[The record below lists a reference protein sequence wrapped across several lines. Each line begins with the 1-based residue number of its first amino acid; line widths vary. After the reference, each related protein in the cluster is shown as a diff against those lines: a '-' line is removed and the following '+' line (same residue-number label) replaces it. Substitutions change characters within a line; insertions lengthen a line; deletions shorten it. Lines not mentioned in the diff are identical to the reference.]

1 VNASSF
7 RGVPASGGVAAG
19 AARVLPRVGAKSE
32 PASPNG
38 DRPDVGVAEAL
49 DTVAGELMDAAAR
62 LRDSGHPDEA
72 EIVSVGALIAEDPV
86 LRDEVEEQI
95 AAGGDPV
102 RALTAV
108 IERHAGTMEALR
120 DPTLRER
127 GADIRQ
133 VGRRACAILRG
144 ERALVAPTSGPN
156 VLIAEELGPAE
167 MIGLGGGM
175 VIAGV
180 AVRGGPNSHAA
191 IVARTLGLPLVLGV
205 DPAVLDVEPGTTVI
219 VDGDVGTV
227 IVAPAADE
235 LAGAHAA
242 MEAAASHRSALAM
255 ERGLPCETIDGHRVH
270 LLCNVATAAETAAG
284 LEAGAEGVGLL
295 RTELT
300 FLEATAWPDE
310 QAHRRVLEPIL
321 ILLDEKA
328 AVVRVLD
335 FGGDK
340 VPPFLAREL
349 PAGSGPH
356 VRGLPALLAAEDALA
371 AQLRAAVDLG
381 RRSRLGILVPMVT
394 SLREVRLARE
404 ILEQAALDVGAEV
417 PELGVMVEVPS
428 AAILADRFAQ
438 DLDFLSIGTN
448 DLTEHVLGVNRR
460 DPAARPAL
468 AAHPSVLTLINRV
481 ARAGREHGCTVRVC
495 GEAASDPI
503 VVPLLLGMGIETLS
517 VSPARIDE
525 VRSRI
530 RRLSFEQCAKVTS
543 DALSMD
549 SAEEVWGLVK
559 ERAWPLLP

>member
-1 VNASSF
+1 VTTSPY
-7 RGVPASGGVAAG
+7 RGVPASGGIAAG
-19 AARVLPRVGAKSE
+19 AARVLGGSRAKGELASSNWDRRVGV
-32 PASPNG
+32 
-38 DRPDVGVAEAL
+38 DEAL
-49 DTVAGELMDAAAR
+49 DAVARELTDAATR

-72 EIVSVGALIAEDPV
+72 EIVSVGALIADDPI
-86 LRDEVEEQI
+86 LRSEVGDLV

-102 RALTAV
+102 GSLTAV
-108 IERHAGTMEALR
+108 IERHAGAMEALR

-133 VGRRACAILRG
+133 VGRRAGAILRG
-144 ERALVAPTSGPN
+144 EPVMAAAPAGHN

-167 MIGLGGGM
+167 VIGLDGGK
-175 VIAGV
+175 VVAGV
-180 AVRGGPNSHAA
+180 AVKGGPNSHAA
-191 IVARTLGLPLVLGV
+191 IVARSLGLPLVLSV
-205 DPAVLDVEPGTTVI
+205 DPSILDVAAGTTVI
-219 VDGDVGTV
+219 VDGDAGTV
-227 IVAPAADE
+227 VVAPAPDE
-235 LAGAHAA
+235 LDRASAA
-242 MEAAASHRSALAM
+242 MEAAATHRSALAK
-255 ERGLPCETIDGHRVH
+255 ERGLPSETIDGRQIH

-284 LEAGAEGVGLL
+284 LDAGAEGVGLL

-310 QAHRRVLEPIL
+310 EAHRRVLQPIL
-321 ILLDEKA
+321 SMLYGKA

-340 VPPFLAREL
+340 VPPFLNREL

-356 VRGLPALLAAEDALA
+356 VRGLPALLAAQDALA
-371 AQLRAAVDLG
+371 AQLRAAVDIG
-381 RRSRLGILVPMVT
+381 RNAKLGILVPMVT

-404 ILEQAALDVGAEV
+404 ILEQAAADVEAAV

-428 AAILADRFAQ
+428 AAILADKFAQ

-460 DPAARPAL
+460 EPAAKPAL

-481 ARAGREHGCTVRVC
+481 ARAGREHSCPVRVC

-503 VVPLLLGMGIETLS
+503 VVPLLVGMGIEALS

-530 RRLSFEQCAKVTS
+530 RRLTYEECSKVTVE
-543 DALSMD
+543 ALSMD
-549 SAEEVWGLVK
+549 SVEEVWSLVK
-559 ERAWPLLP
+559 ERAWPALP

>member
-1 VNASSF
+1 VTAGLY
-7 RGVPASGGVAAG
+7 RGVPASGGIAAG
-19 AARVLPRVGAKSE
+19 AARVLARVTAGSE
-32 PASPNG
+32 LASSNG
-38 DRPDVGVAEAL
+38 DLSVGVDEAL
-49 DTVAGELMDAAAR
+49 DAVARELTDAAAR

-72 EIVSVGALIAEDPV
+72 EIVSVGALIADDPI
-86 LRDEVEEQI
+86 LRSEVGDLV

-102 RALTAV
+102 GSLTAV
-108 IERHAGTMEALR
+108 IERHAGAMEALR

-133 VGRRACAILRG
+133 VGRRAGAILRG
-144 ERALVAPTSGPN
+144 EPVSAAASPGPN

-167 MIGLGGGM
+167 VIGLGGGT
-175 VIAGV
+175 VAAGV

-191 IVARTLGLPLVLGV
+191 IVARTLGLPLVLGI
-205 DPAVLDVEPGTTVI
+205 DPAVLDVPPGTTVI

-227 IVAPAADE
+227 VVAPAPGE
-235 LAGAHAA
+235 LAAAHAA
-242 MEAAASHRSALAM
+242 MESAATHRSALAR
-255 ERGLPCETIDGHRVH
+255 ERGLPSETTDGRQIH

-310 QAHRRVLEPIL
+310 EAHRRVLQPIL
-321 ILLDEKA
+321 SLLDGRA

-340 VPPFLAREL
+340 VPPFLTREL

-356 VRGLPALLAAEDALA
+356 VRGLPALLATKDALA

-381 RRSRLGILVPMVT
+381 RGTKLGILVPMVT

-404 ILEQAALDVGAEV
+404 ILEQAAADVGAEV

-481 ARAGREHGCTVRVC
+481 ARAGREHGCAVRVC

-503 VVPLLLGMGIETLS
+503 VVPLLLGMGIDALS

-530 RRLSFEQCAKVTS
+530 RRLSFDECAKVTAE
-543 DALSMD
+543 ALSMD
-549 SAEEVWGLVK
+549 SVEEVWRLVK
-559 ERAWPLLP
+559 DRVWPTLP

>member
-1 VNASSF
+1 MTTAPY
-7 RGVPASGGVAAG
+7 RGVPASGGIAAG
-19 AARVLPRVGAKSE
+19 AARVLGGSTANAALGLS
-32 PASPNG
+32 NG
-38 DRPDVGVAEAL
+38 DRAIRVDEAL
-49 DTVAGELMDAAAR
+49 DAVARELLDAAGR

-72 EIVSVGALIAEDPV
+72 EIVSVGALIADDPM
-86 LRDEVEEQI
+86 LRSEVGDLV

-102 RALTAV
+102 GSLTAV
-108 IERHAGTMEALR
+108 IERHAAAMEALR

-133 VGRRACAILRG
+133 VGRRAEVVLRG
-144 ERALVAPTSGPN
+144 GGAAATPAGPN
-156 VLIAEELGPAE
+156 VLIAEEIGPAE
-167 MIGLGGGM
+167 VIGLDGGE
-175 VIAGV
+175 VVAGA
-180 AVRGGPNSHAA
+180 AVKGGPNSHAA

-205 DPAVLDVEPGTTVI
+205 DPSILDVAAGTTVI
-219 VDGDVGTV
+219 VDGDAGTV
-227 IVAPAADE
+227 TVAPAPDE
-235 LAGAHAA
+235 LARASAA
-242 MEAAASHRSALAM
+242 MDAAARHRSALAK
-255 ERGLPCETIDGHRVH
+255 ERGLPSQTTDGREVH

-300 FLEATAWPDE
+300 FLEATAWPEE

-321 ILLDEKA
+321 SMLDGRP

-340 VPPFLAREL
+340 VPPFLTREL
-349 PAGSGPH
+349 PAGAGPH
-356 VRGLPALLAAEDALA
+356 MRGLPALLATKDALA
-371 AQLRAAVDLG
+371 AQLRAAIDLG
-381 RRSRLGILVPMVT
+381 RGAKLGILVPMVT

-404 ILEQAALDVGAEV
+404 ILEQAAADVGAEV
-417 PELGVMVEVPS
+417 PALGVMVEVPS

-481 ARAGREHGCTVRVC
+481 ARAGREHGCAVRVC

-503 VVPLLLGMGIETLS
+503 VVPLLVGMGIEALS

-530 RRLSFEQCAKVTS
+530 RRLSFEQCSRVTGE
-543 DALSMD
+543 ALSMD
-549 SAEEVWGLVK
+549 SAEAVWDLVK
-559 ERAWPLLP
+559 LRAWPALP

>member
-1 VNASSF
+1 MTAY
-7 RGVPASGGVAAG
+7 RGVPASGGIAAG
-19 AARVLPRVGAKSE
+19 TARVLAAPIALSE
-32 PASPNG
+32 AASSNG
-38 DRPDVGVAEAL
+38 DRTVDVDQAL
-49 DTVAGELMDAAAR
+49 DAVAKELTDAAAR

-72 EIVSVGALIAEDPV
+72 EIVSVGALIADDPV
-86 LRDEVEEQI
+86 LRSEVGDLV

-102 RALTAV
+102 GSLTAV
-108 IERHAGTMEALR
+108 IERHAGAMEALR

-133 VGRRACAILRG
+133 VGRRAGALLRG
-144 ERALVAPTSGPN
+144 EPALAAAPAGPN

-167 MIGLGGGM
+167 VIGLDGGM
-175 VIAGV
+175 VVAGV

-205 DPAVLDVEPGTTVI
+205 DPSILETLAGTTVI
-219 VDGDVGTV
+219 VDGDAGTV
-227 IVAPAADE
+227 LIAPAPDE
-235 LAGAHAA
+235 LATARAA
-242 MEAAASHRSALAM
+242 MEAAATRRSALTK
-255 ERGLPCETIDGHRVH
+255 ERGLASETTDGRRIH

-310 QAHRRVLEPIL
+310 EAHRRVLEPIL
-321 ILLDEKA
+321 SLLDGKA

-340 VPPFLAREL
+340 VPPFLTHEL
-349 PAGSGPH
+349 PIGAGPH
-356 VRGLPALLAAEDALA
+356 VRGLPALLAAKDALA
-371 AQLRAAVDLG
+371 AQLRAAMDLG
-381 RRSRLGILVPMVT
+381 RGTKLGILVPMVT
-394 SLREVRLARE
+394 SLREVRLARD
-404 ILEQAALDVGAEV
+404 ILEQAAHEVGAEV

-428 AAILADRFAQ
+428 AAMLADRFAQ

-468 AAHPSVLTLINRV
+468 AAHPTVLTLINRV
-481 ARAGREHGCTVRVC
+481 ARAGREHGCAVRVC

-503 VVPLLLGMGIETLS
+503 VVPLLVGMGIEALS

-530 RRLSFEQCAKVTS
+530 RRLSYEECSKVTAE
-543 DALSMD
+543 ALSMD
-549 SAEEVWGLVK
+549 SAEGVWDLVK
-559 ERAWPLLP
+559 ERAWPVLP

>member
-1 VNASSF
+1 VTTSPY
-7 RGVPASGGVAAG
+7 RGVPASGGIAAG
-19 AARVLPRVGAKSE
+19 AARVLGGSGAKGE
-32 PASPNG
+32 HASSNG
-38 DRPDVGVAEAL
+38 DRRVGVDEAL
-49 DTVAGELMDAAAR
+49 DAVARELTDAAAR

-72 EIVSVGALIAEDPV
+72 EIVSVGALIADDPI
-86 LRDEVEEQI
+86 LRSEVGDLV

-102 RALTAV
+102 GSLTAV
-108 IERHAGTMEALR
+108 IERHAGAMEALR

-133 VGRRACAILRG
+133 VGRRAGAILRG
-144 ERALVAPTSGPN
+144 ELALVAAPSGPN
-156 VLIAEELGPAE
+156 VLIAEELGPADV
-167 MIGLGGGM
+167 IGLDGGKVVG
-175 VIAGV
+175 GV
-180 AVRGGPNSHAA
+180 AVKGGPNSHAA

-205 DPAVLDVEPGTTVI
+205 DPGILDVVAAGTTVI
-219 VDGDVGTV
+219 VDGDAGTV
-227 IVAPAADE
+227 IVAPAPDE
-235 LAGAHAA
+235 LARASAA
-242 MEAAASHRSALAM
+242 MEAAATHRSALAR
-255 ERGLPCETIDGHRVH
+255 ERGLPSETLDGRAIH

-310 QAHRRVLEPIL
+310 EAHRQVLEPIL
-321 ILLDEKA
+321 SMLAGKA

-340 VPPFLAREL
+340 VPPFLTREL

-356 VRGLPALLAAEDALA
+356 VRGLPALLATKDALA
-371 AQLRAAVDLG
+371 AQLRAALDLG
-381 RRSRLGILVPMVT
+381 RGTKLGILVPMVT

-404 ILEQAALDVGAEV
+404 ILEQAAVDVGAEV
-417 PELGVMVEVPS
+417 PDLGVMVEVPS

-481 ARAGREHGCTVRVC
+481 ARAGREHGCAVRVC

-503 VVPLLLGMGIETLS
+503 VVPLLVGMGIEALS

-530 RRLSFEQCAKVTS
+530 RRLSFEECSAVTAE
-543 DALSMD
+543 ALSMD
-549 SAEEVWGLVK
+549 SAESVWDLVK
-559 ERAWPLLP
+559 ARAWPTLP

>member
-1 VNASSF
+1 VTTAPY
-7 RGVPASGGVAAG
+7 RGVPASGGIAAG
-19 AARVLPRVGAKSE
+19 AARVLGGSTANAALGLS
-32 PASPNG
+32 NG
-38 DRPDVGVAEAL
+38 DRAIRVDEAL
-49 DTVAGELMDAAAR
+49 DAVARELLDAAGR

-72 EIVSVGALIAEDPV
+72 EIVSVGALIADDPM
-86 LRDEVEEQI
+86 LRSEVGDLV

-102 RALTAV
+102 GSLTAV
-108 IERHAGTMEALR
+108 IERHAAAMEALR

-133 VGRRACAILRG
+133 VGRRAEVVLRG
-144 ERALVAPTSGPN
+144 GGAAATPAGPN
-156 VLIAEELGPAE
+156 VLIAEEIGPAE
-167 MIGLGGGM
+167 VIGLDGGE
-175 VIAGV
+175 VVAGA
-180 AVRGGPNSHAA
+180 AVKGGPNSHAA

-205 DPAVLDVEPGTTVI
+205 DPSILDVAAGTTVI
-219 VDGDVGTV
+219 VDGDAGTV
-227 IVAPAADE
+227 TVAPAPDE
-235 LAGAHAA
+235 LARASAA
-242 MEAAASHRSALAM
+242 MDAAARHRSALAK
-255 ERGLPCETIDGHRVH
+255 ERGLPSQTTDGREVH

-300 FLEATAWPDE
+300 FLEATAWPEE

-321 ILLDEKA
+321 SMLDGRP

-340 VPPFLAREL
+340 VPPFLTREL
-349 PAGSGPH
+349 PAGAGPH
-356 VRGLPALLAAEDALA
+356 MRGLPALLATKDALA
-371 AQLRAAVDLG
+371 AQLRAAIDLG
-381 RRSRLGILVPMVT
+381 RGAKLGILVPMVT

-404 ILEQAALDVGAEV
+404 ILEQAAADVGAEV
-417 PELGVMVEVPS
+417 PALGVMVEVPS

-481 ARAGREHGCTVRVC
+481 ARAGREHGCAVRVC

-503 VVPLLLGMGIETLS
+503 VVPLLVGMGIEALS

-530 RRLSFEQCAKVTS
+530 RRLSFEQCSRVTGE
-543 DALSMD
+543 ALSMD
-549 SAEEVWGLVK
+549 SAEAVWDLVK
-559 ERAWPLLP
+559 LRAWPALP

>member
-1 VNASSF
+1 VTTTPY
-7 RGVPASGGVAAG
+7 RGVPGSGGIAAG
-19 AARVLPRVGAKSE
+19 AARVLGGPAGTSDVG
-32 PASPNG
+32 SPNG
-38 DRPDVGVAEAL
+38 DLTIGVDEAL
-49 DTVAGELMDAAAR
+49 DLVARELTNAAAR
-62 LRDSGHPDEA
+62 LADSGHPDEA
-72 EIVSVGALIAEDPV
+72 EIVSVGVLIADDPM
-86 LRDEVEEQI
+86 LRGEVGDLV

-102 RALTAV
+102 ESLMAV
-108 IERHAGTMEALR
+108 IERHAGAMEALR

-133 VGRRACAILRG
+133 VGRRAGAILRG
-144 ERALVAPTSGPN
+144 EPVGAAATAAHN

-167 MIGLGGGM
+167 VIGLDGGN
-175 VIAGV
+175 VVAGV

-191 IVARTLGLPLVLGV
+191 IVARSLGLPLVLSV
-205 DPAVLDVEPGTTVI
+205 DPAILDVAAGTTVI
-219 VDGDVGTV
+219 VDGDAGTV
-227 IVAPAADE
+227 VVAPAPDE
-235 LAGAHAA
+235 LNRASAA
-242 MEAAASHRSALAM
+242 MEAAATHRSALAK
-255 ERGLPCETIDGHRVH
+255 ERGLPSETIDGRQIH

-284 LEAGAEGVGLL
+284 LDAGAEGVGLL

-310 QAHRRVLEPIL
+310 EAHRRVLQPIL
-321 ILLDEKA
+321 SMLYGKA

-340 VPPFLAREL
+340 VPPFLTREL

-356 VRGLPALLAAEDALA
+356 VRGLPALLAAKDALA
-371 AQLRAAVDLG
+371 AQLRAAIDVG
-381 RRSRLGILVPMVT
+381 RNAKLGILVPMVT

-404 ILEQAALDVGAEV
+404 ILEQAAADVQAGV

-460 DPAARPAL
+460 EPAAKPAL

-481 ARAGREHGCTVRVC
+481 ARAGREHSCPVRVC

-503 VVPLLLGMGIETLS
+503 VVPLLVGMGIEALS

-530 RRLSFEQCAKVTS
+530 RRLTYEECSKVTVE
-543 DALSMD
+543 ALSMD
-549 SAEEVWGLVK
+549 SVEEVWSLVK
-559 ERAWPLLP
+559 ERAWPALP